1 MEKTYTTKQG
11 DAWDAIAFQVYGDVI
26 YTGFLM
32 QANFPHLD
40 TFVFD
45 AGVVLQTPDLPED
58 DDLANAPIWRT
69 TALGHGERKRI

>member
-11 DAWDAIAFQVYGDVI
+11 DTWDAIAFQVYGDVI

-45 AGVVLQTPDLPED
+45 AGAVLQTPDLPED

-69 TALGHGERKRI
+69 TT

>member
-1 MEKTYTTKQG
+1 M
-11 DAWDAIAFQVYGDVI
+11 YGDVK

-45 AGVVLQTPDLPED
+45 AGGVLQTPDLPED

-69 TALGHGERKRI
+69 TT